1 MKKITLLLAV
11 LSLAS
16 GLSAQTVIK
25 QSGWE
30 WRISDK
36 GTIEQLFFKTVG
48 GMIRFLSLL
57 GRKMTVLP
65 FI

>member
-1 MKKITLLLAV
+1 MKKITSLLAV

-36 GTIEQLFFKTVG
+36 GTIEQLVFKNSRGNDTIPFFVG
-48 GMIRFLSLL
+48 KENDGPSF
-57 GRKMTVLP
+57 
-65 FI
+65 